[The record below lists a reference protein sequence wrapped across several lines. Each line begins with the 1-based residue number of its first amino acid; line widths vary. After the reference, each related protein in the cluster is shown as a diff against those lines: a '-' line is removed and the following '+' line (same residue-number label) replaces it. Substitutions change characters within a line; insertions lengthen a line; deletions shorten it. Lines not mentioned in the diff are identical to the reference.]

1 MYFDRLIR
9 LYTSKKNPYNK
20 IYYYKGGEF
29 MDDLMEVDLLGEN
42 ASELIN
48 RLSRQLEHSRD
59 LNDLFT
65 TFVDIDKLDIP
76 EEVKNIIKTKIQICK
91 DDKEQ

>member
-1 MYFDRLIR
+1 
-9 LYTSKKNPYNK
+9 
-20 IYYYKGGEF
+20 

-76 EEVKNIIKTKIQICK
+76 EEVKNKIH
-91 DDKEQ
+91 DKRRGWVNDSAPAQKSRR